1 MKKINSKGFDY
12 VNENLIFKIRKVMR
26 YIKLYGI
33 SRTIIKVKGQYH
45 MQKNSK
51 TTHHIIFQ
59 ITQKKISQ
67 LLDAEILHTVI

>member
-45 MQKNSK
+45 MQKK
-51 TTHHIIFQ
+51 IQRLPII
-59 ITQKKISQ
+59 
-67 LLDAEILHTVI
+67 